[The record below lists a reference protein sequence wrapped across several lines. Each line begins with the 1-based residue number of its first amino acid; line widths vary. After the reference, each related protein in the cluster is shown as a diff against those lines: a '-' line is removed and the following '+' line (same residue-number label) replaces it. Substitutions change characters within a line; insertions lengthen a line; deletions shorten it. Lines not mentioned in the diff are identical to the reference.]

1 MAPLDLTVTG
11 LSVTD
16 LIPDDALEAAQRD
29 EDRTA
34 NAATASLRE
43 RRRSLAAE
51 LGAQAKHSAAAAERG
66 REAFRAVASR
76 LAAREAARRRRWELT
91 DLEQRAAVA
100 RGCRQV
106 LRELT
111 SARGPWAG
119 KGAPARNCVCSDE
132 LRVGAGHFSLLTRGL
147 FWFCR
152 AAYRGRNRLAG
163 AGWRAVEAG

>member
-1 MAPLDLTVTG
+1 MAPLDLTAAG

-16 LIPDDALEAAQRD
+16 LIPDDALAAAQRD
-29 EDRTA
+29 EERTTD
-34 NAATASLRE
+34 AATASLRE

-66 REAFRAVASR
+66 REAFRVVAPR

-91 DLEQRAAVA
+91 DFEQRAAVA
-100 RGCRQV
+100 RGCRHV

-119 KGAPARNCVCSDE
+119 ERLPDRNPVCVGKG
-132 LRVGAGHFSLLTRGL
+132 
-147 FWFCR
+147 
-152 AAYRGRNRLAG
+152 
-163 AGWRAVEAG
+163 